1 MLQSTRQS
9 LVEIFR
15 TAYTPSLSWGL
26 LSVSLALALINTVY
40 FKSGSWPFGPG
51 VITTVSLGLLWLIF
65 VFVLWRRHVPVK
77 FCDIRVH
84 QRPDLHWVDVSTLT
98 MTHLPTNVKNYLH
111 FIKYK
116 HQLFL
121 QRRIAIASNDQEFFF
136 LLMWSK
142 NYVLFFF
149 REKINAPKYHR
160 WIIFKNVSDIENAS
174 MTSW

>member
-1 MLQSTRQS
+1 MR
-9 LVEIFR
+9 II
-15 TAYTPSLSWGL
+15 
-26 LSVSLALALINTVY
+26 VSLLVLINTVY
-40 FKSGSWPFGPG
+40 FKSGSWPFGPR

-98 MTHLPTNVKNYLH
+98 MTHLPTNVKYYLH

-121 QRRIAIASNDQEFFF
+121 HMQKHREEQRLQVVIKNFF
-136 LLMWSK
+136 LIHVIEELL
-142 NYVLFFF
+142 YCVFFF
-149 REKINAPKYHR
+149 REKN
-160 WIIFKNVSDIENAS
+160 
-174 MTSW
+174 

>member
-1 MLQSTRQS
+1 MFSHSLCQLYTLNMVQSTRQS

-40 FKSGSWPFGPG
+40 FKSGLWPFGPG

-65 VFVLWRRHVPVK
+65 IFVLWRRHVPVK
-77 FCDIRVH
+77 FCNIRVH

-98 MTHLPTNVKNYLH
+98 MTHLPTNVKYYLY

-121 QRRIAIASNDQEFFF
+121 HMQ
-136 LLMWSK
+136 K
-142 NYVLFFF
+142 H
-149 REKINAPKYHR
+149 RE
-160 WIIFKNVSDIENAS
+160 E
-174 MTSW
+174 